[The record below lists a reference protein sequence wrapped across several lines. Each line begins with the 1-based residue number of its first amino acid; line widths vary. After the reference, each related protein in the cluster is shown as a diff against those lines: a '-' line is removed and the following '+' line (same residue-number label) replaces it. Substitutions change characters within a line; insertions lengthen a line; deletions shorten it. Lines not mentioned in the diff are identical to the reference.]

1 MAEEEAPEGNDL
13 TATDIRKD
21 FFHRLFQAE
30 DPETGGPG
38 YTREKLGE
46 ENDLLVIAGADT
58 TSTAFAAMFFY
69 LTRNPRVYRE
79 LTEEIRTTFK
89 SVEEIHS
96 GPQLSSCRYLRAFID
111 EALRMNPPVGPDL
124 DREVLAGGIDIE
136 GRFLPPGTEVSVS
149 LYSLHHN
156 EDAFPD
162 AFKFKP
168 ERWIPDEK
176 AGITIAD
183 IATYCCAFAP
193 FSTGPR
199 GCPGKNLAYLEMSIV
214 MAKILFLADIQAAEG
229 NELGAGNADLMW
241 GRRNKAH
248 FQTKD
253 IFVSSREESAVRFR
267 FRERVNNALWLAQC
281 WHCYHTRQCL
291 AFS

>member
-1 MAEEEAPEGNDL
+1 
-13 TATDIRKD
+13 
-21 FFHRLFQAE
+21 
-30 DPETGGPG
+30 
-38 YTREKLGE
+38 
-46 ENDLLVIAGADT
+46 
-58 TSTAFAAMFFY
+58 
-69 LTRNPRVYRE
+69 
-79 LTEEIRTTFK
+79 
-89 SVEEIHS
+89 
-96 GPQLSSCRYLRAFID
+96 
-111 EALRMNPPVGPDL
+111 MNPPVGPDQ

-136 GRFLPPGTEVSVS
+136 GRILPPGTEVSVS

-183 IATYCCAFAP
+183 IATYSCAFVP

-214 MAKILFLADIQAAEG
+214 MAKIPFLADIQAAEG

-241 GRRNKAH
+241 GRRNKTH

-253 IFVSSREESAVRFR
+253 IFVSSREGPVVQLRSVS
-267 FRERVNNALWLAQC
+267 V
-281 WHCYHTRQCL
+281 
-291 AFS
+291 